1 MSTSQSMETTCCV
14 MYQRACMRACVYVGN
29 RPTLRWVEELGYL
42 DKPKVHDSKGQKR
55 KGSRRFG
62 DSGRSHGLRDA
73 EGCRKQEVVLYQSL
87 AGSGSRLVGIWI
99 LILLT
104 LVTWTVVS

>member
-1 MSTSQSMETTCCV
+1 MGRGTWLPRQA
-14 MYQRACMRACVYVGN
+14 QGIIHG
-29 RPTLRWVEELGYL
+29 P
-42 DKPKVHDSKGQKR
+42 KGQKR

-73 EGCRKQEVVLYQSL
+73 EGCRKQEVVLYQPL
-87 AGSGSRLVGIWI
+87 AGSESRLAGIWI
-99 LILLT
+99 LILFT